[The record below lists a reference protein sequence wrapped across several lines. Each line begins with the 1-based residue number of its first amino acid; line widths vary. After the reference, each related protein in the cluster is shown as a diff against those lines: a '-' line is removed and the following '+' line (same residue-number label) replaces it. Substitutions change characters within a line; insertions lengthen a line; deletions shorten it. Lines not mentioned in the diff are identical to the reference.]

1 MRLQMY
7 SHSRHRRS
15 DPMPARHILIVDD
28 DPDLTDL
35 VRQLLLGDGHSI
47 SVASNGERA
56 EQIAR
61 ARTPDLIILDVDL
74 PGMKGPEVCRRL
86 REFSRAPILFLTAA
100 SSDADQIVGFTAGAD
115 DYVTKPFGPHI
126 LLARVRLLLARG
138 TRTTSGPKLISNV
151 EIDVSAQVVTVDG
164 RLIELTKTEYD
175 LLATLASREGHIVSK
190 VVLLREVWGEWYG
203 DDHVLEVAIS
213 RLRTKLVRAGAPDRL
228 ITTHRG
234 LGYRI
239 SAPR

>member
-1 MRLQMY
+1 MA
-7 SHSRHRRS
+7 
-15 DPMPARHILIVDD
+15 ARHILVVDD

-35 VRQLLLGDGHSI
+35 VRELLRGEGHSI
-47 SVASNGERA
+47 SVAQSGERA

-86 REFSRAPILFLTAA
+86 REFSTAPILFLTAA

-115 DYVTKPFGPHI
+115 DYVTKPFGPQV
-126 LLARVRLLLARG
+126 LLARVRTLLARG
-138 TRTTSGPKLISNV
+138 SRPISGPKLIANV
-151 EIDVSAQVVTVDG
+151 EIDVSAQVVMVDG
-164 RLIELTKTEYD
+164 QLIELTKTEYD
-175 LLATLASREGHIVSK
+175 VLTTLAAREGHIVSK
-190 VVLLREVWGEWYG
+190 VELMREVWGEWFG
-203 DDHVLEVAIS
+203 DDHVIEVTIS
-213 RLRTKLVRAGAPDRL
+213 RLRTKLIRAGAPDQL

-239 SAPR
+239 STPR

>member
-1 MRLQMY
+1 
-7 SHSRHRRS
+7 
-15 DPMPARHILIVDD
+15 MPARHILVVDD

-35 VRQLLLGDGHSI
+35 VRELLQGEGHSI
-47 SVASNGERA
+47 SVASTGERA

-61 ARTPDLIILDVDL
+61 ARTPDLVILDVDL

-86 REFSRAPILFLTAA
+86 REFSTAPILFLTAA

-115 DYVTKPFGPHI
+115 DYVTKPFGSHV
-126 LLARVRLLLARG
+126 LLARVRTLLARG
-138 TRTTSGPKLISNV
+138 TRMTSGPKLIGNV
-151 EIDVSAQVVTVDG
+151 EIDATAQVVTVAG
-164 RLIELTKTEYD
+164 QRIELTKTEYD
-175 LLATLASREGHIVSK
+175 VLTTLAHREGHIISK
-190 VVLLREVWGEWYG
+190 VELLREVWGEWFG
-203 DDHVLEVAIS
+203 DDHVIEVTIS
-213 RLRTKLVRAGAPDRL
+213 RLRTKLVRAGAPDQL

>member
-1 MRLQMY
+1 
-7 SHSRHRRS
+7 
-15 DPMPARHILIVDD
+15 MPVRHILVVDD

-35 VRQLLLGDGHSI
+35 VRELLHGEGHSI
-47 SVASNGERA
+47 SVAPSGERA

-61 ARTPDLIILDVDL
+61 ARTPDLIILDVNL

-86 REFSRAPILFLTAA
+86 REFSAAPILFLTAA

-115 DYVTKPFGPHI
+115 DYVTKPFGQHV
-126 LLARVRLLLARG
+126 LLARVRTLLARG
-138 TRTTSGPKLISNV
+138 SRTSSGPKRIANV
-151 EIDVSAQVVTVDG
+151 EIDATARVVMVDG
-164 RLIELTKTEYD
+164 QLIEFTKTEYD
-175 LLATLASREGHIVSK
+175 MLTTLAAREGHIISK
-190 VVLLREVWGEWYG
+190 VELMRAVWGEWFG
-203 DDHVLEVAIS
+203 DDHVIEVTIS
-213 RLRTKLVRAGAPDRL
+213 RLRTKLSRAGAPDRL

>member
-1 MRLQMY
+1 
-7 SHSRHRRS
+7 
-15 DPMPARHILIVDD
+15 MPARHILVVDD

-35 VRQLLLGDGHSI
+35 VRELLHGEGHSI
-47 SVASNGERA
+47 SVAPSGERA

-86 REFSRAPILFLTAA
+86 REFSTAPILFLTAA
-100 SSDADQIVGFTAGAD
+100 SSESDQIVGFTAGAD
-115 DYVTKPFGPHI
+115 DYVTKPFGPQV
-126 LLARVRLLLARG
+126 LLARVRTLLARG
-138 TRTTSGPKLISNV
+138 TRSTSGPKLIANV
-151 EIDVSAQVVTVDG
+151 QIDANAQVVTVDG
-164 RLIELTKTEYD
+164 TLIELTKTEYD
-175 LLATLASREGHIVSK
+175 VLTTLAARDGHIISK
-190 VVLLREVWGEWYG
+190 VELLREVWGEWFG
-203 DDHVLEVAIS
+203 DDHVIEVTIS
-213 RLRTKLVRAGAPDRL
+213 RLRTKLIHAGAPERL